1 MRDGWNELQALVSN
15 DCSYAYYVHCF
26 THRLQ
31 LALVT
36 TSKEVIF
43 VHQFF
48 TKLSY
53 VVNIVGVSCNR
64 NEQLR
69 VAQATEIAHMIEIDE
84 IDIEM
89 GLSQIGTLQ
98 RAEKLVGVFT

>member
-1 MRDGWNELQALVSN
+1 ML
-15 DCSYAYYVHCF
+15 YAYYIHCF
-26 THRLQ
+26 THRLL
-31 LALVT
+31 LALVS

-53 VVNIVGVSCNR
+53 IVNIVGVSCNC
-64 NEQLR
+64 NEKLR
-69 VAQATEIAHMIEIDE
+69 VAQATEIAHMMKIDE

-89 GLSQIGTLQ
+89 GLNQIRTLQ
-98 RAEKLVGVFT
+98 RAKKLIGVLT